1 SVKLSVKHLRRT
13 FALDRALDITTDRV
27 KKYIASRQREGA
39 ANASVYR
46 ELLALKRMF
55 KLAVESGRL
64 RFTPHV
70 PMLEENNA
78 RQGFVDHSVFLKLR
92 EHLPAYLK
100 DPTTFLY
107 LSGRRLGEMKQLEWR
122 DVDLGGMVVR
132 LRPEISKNKD
142 GRVLPLSGELLEIV
156 ERARA

>member
-1 SVKLSVKHLRRT
+1 MNVSHERCGG
-13 FALDRALDITTDRV
+13 LDVHKETV
-27 KKYIASRQREGA
+27 VGCRQIMEGA
-39 ANASVYR
+39 VVRR
-46 ELLALKRMF
+46 EVRSFATTTRW
-55 KLAVESGRL
+55 L

-122 DVDLGGMVVR
+122 DIDLGGMVVR

-142 GRVLPLSGELLEIV
+142 GRVLPL
-156 ERARA
+156 

>member
-1 SVKLSVKHLRRT
+1 
-13 FALDRALDITTDRV
+13 
-27 KKYIASRQREGA
+27 
-39 ANASVYR
+39 
-46 ELLALKRMF
+46 MF

-64 RFTPHV
+64 RFAPHV

-78 RQGFVDHSVFLKLR
+78 RQGFVDHSVFLTVL
-92 EHLPAYLK
+92 EHLPACLK

-107 LSGRRLGEMKQLEWR
+107 LSGWRLGEMKQLEWR
-122 DVDLGGMVVR
+122 DIDLGGMVVR

-156 ERARA
+156 ERARARRRLHFP